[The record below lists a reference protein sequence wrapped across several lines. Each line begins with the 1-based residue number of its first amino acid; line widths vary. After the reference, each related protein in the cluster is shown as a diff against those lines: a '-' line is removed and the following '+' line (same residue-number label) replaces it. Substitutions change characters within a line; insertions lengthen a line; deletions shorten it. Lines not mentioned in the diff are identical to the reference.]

1 MLVSNQRPL
10 PCEDSVNACWK
21 SLELAKLLQIAVFFR
36 VHFALVFRRFT
47 RVLHRCHGSCVST
60 RSGIVLGSSP
70 NVNDH
75 PEVWGC
81 IAPRAVVALGVTAPT
96 GALRVEYK
104 RCTSYR
110 SNTESALSK

>member
-1 MLVSNQRPL
+1 MLGSNQRPL
-10 PCEDSVNACWK
+10 PCKDSVNACWK

-47 RVLHRCHGSCVST
+47 RDLHRCHGSCVST

-75 PEVWGC
+75 PGVWGC
-81 IAPRAVVALGVTAPT
+81 IAPRAVVALGITAPH
-96 GALRVEYK
+96 RCVEGGLQ
-104 RCTSYR
+104 
-110 SNTESALSK
+110 EMHLLQIEH